1 MCVCIFLSQLV
12 ISRKHCQPKE
22 LTAAF
27 PGARLSP
34 VPHWIW
40 RTHFVVIFANKLKI
54 SIINHTCLREI
65 KKQGKKRL
73 KNENKVMI
81 SLNFLVLASSSFS
94 GLPWMTLFSIST
106 SSYVNYASRGLSG
119 WQAARCLVSPQPF
132 KDSWEGELRG
142 NRKLSR
148 NVILVLSGGTL
159 GQISP
164 GYMGSEG
171 IDAVLQKQLVIFSCI
186 FGG

>member
-1 MCVCIFLSQLV
+1 MIC
-12 ISRKHCQPKE
+12 RKHCQPKE

-40 RTHFVVIFANKLKI
+40 GTHFVVIFANKLKF
-54 SIINHTCLREI
+54 SIVNHTCLRKI
-65 KKQGKKRL
+65 KKSRGKRGLKMKIRSRLALTFLSWHLAPFQGCP
-73 KNENKVMI
+73 EWH
-81 SLNFLVLASSSFS
+81 FFQ
-94 GLPWMTLFSIST
+94 TIST

-119 WQAARCLVSPQPF
+119 WQAAHCLVSPQPF

-148 NVILVLSGGTL
+148 NMILVLSGGTL